1 MGFLIQ
7 IAVFIFTALRRG
19 LPFIVSVPGLLIAAF
34 AGIAS
39 GFASI
44 AGNIHNSSFY
54 VIRLFTLGKE
64 SVESLMSWLGSIE
77 YYGFFHFIFAFD
89 VLGSVFSSFLTLVLF
104 IIVFTIF
111 GFFFQGLFI
120 AVPFL
125 CFKILSKILSVVSAG
140 YVKV

>member
-19 LPFIVSVPGLLIAAF
+19 LPFIVSLPGLIIAAF
-34 AGIAS
+34 AGIAV

-44 AGNIHNSSFY
+44 AGNIYNSASLL
-54 VIRLFTLGKE
+54 IRLFTLGKE
-64 SVESLMSWLGSIE
+64 SVESLMSWLSGIE
-77 YYGFFHFIFAFD
+77 YYGFFHSMFAFD
-89 VLGSVFSSFLTLVLF
+89 ILGSVFSSFLTLVLF

-111 GFFFQGLFI
+111 DFFFQGLII

-125 CFKILSKILSVVSAG
+125 CFKTLSKILSVVSAG
-140 YVKV
+140 HVKV